1 MQSAKKVQRKREPM
15 SDILTR
21 LALSA
26 AVILFVGTL
35 LFGWTFLAMGF
46 LVSIPVFASIRAI
59 QGLRSLSKLD
69 KFEED

>member
-1 MQSAKKVQRKREPM
+1 M

-26 AVILFVGTL
+26 AVIILAGTL
-35 LFGWTFLAMGF
+35 LVGWTFLAMGF
-46 LVSIPVFASIRAI
+46 LVCIPVFAALRAI

>member
-1 MQSAKKVQRKREPM
+1 MQRKREPM

-26 AVILFVGTL
+26 AVIILAGTL
-35 LFGWTFLAMGF
+35 LVGWTFLAVGI
-46 LVSIPVFASIRAI
+46 LVSVPVFALIRAI